1 MKPNSK
7 QYPDE
12 KFNLSCEKTQYQAG
26 KKKKKSFPQKNN
38 TQLKNQI
45 FSNKNK
51 ILKYILKKKTI
62 FSITGVPEVQ
72 IGPGVCE
79 FYILYMHRESERDR
93 ESGTEASDR

>member
-26 KKKKKSFPQKNN
+26 KKKKESFPQKNN

-51 ILKYILKKKTI
+51 ILKYI
-62 FSITGVPEVQ
+62 
-72 IGPGVCE
+72 
-79 FYILYMHRESERDR
+79 
-93 ESGTEASDR
+93 